1 MNIKTA
7 LDWLRYFEPAR
18 LKAAYVAIVALL
30 LTFGVS
36 IPAGWDERVTAILAA
51 LAIIVPLIQGEITRT
66 AVVSPAT
73 HDTNVT
79 VALNTPAPATL
90 EPDAGYVDEPNG
102 RAPEE
107 VPADSAD
114 GEPGDHE
121 APPKDE
127 DVIPADDP
135 VDQEEV
141 VDQVITNVPPDVA
154 GGQP

>member
-18 LKAAYVAIVALL
+18 LKAAYVAITMLL

-36 IPAGWDERVTAILAA
+36 IPAGWDEKVTAILAA
-51 LAIIVPLIQGEITRT
+51 LAIIIPLIQGEITRS

-79 VALNTPAPATL
+79 VALNTPPPATI

-102 RAPEE
+102 RAPPEDAAE
-107 VPADSAD
+107 PAPLDS
-114 GEPGDHE
+114 PGDHE
-121 APPKDE
+121 I
-127 DVIPADDP
+127 VDDP
-135 VDQEEV
+135 AAVENAQAEI
-141 VDQVITNVPPDVA
+141 VDQVITNIPPDVP

>member
-1 MNIKTA
+1 MNIKTV

-51 LAIIVPLIQGEITRT
+51 LSIIVPLIQGEITRT
-66 AVVSPAT
+66 AVISPAT

-79 VALNTPAPATL
+79 VALSTPPPATL
-90 EPDAGYVDEPNG
+90 EPDAGYVDQPNG
-102 RAPEE
+102 RAPPEE
-107 VPADSAD
+107 VPADPAPLD
-114 GEPGDHE
+114 PPGDHE
-121 APPKDE
+121 IVD
-127 DVIPADDP
+127 PAA
-135 VDQEEV
+135 VENAQAEV
-141 VDQVITNVPPDVA
+141 VDQVITNIPPDVP